1 MQCLKC
7 GRKIQDGQVF
17 CEGCLEVMQ
26 NYPVKPG
33 TVVLLPSHR
42 EKQEEKKKT
51 GKNRPLTPVEQNV
64 LLRAA
69 IRRLRKVAAILFLL
83 VCTVSAALVYVLMK
97 KTELLN
103 FVR

>member
-51 GKNRPLTPVEQNV
+51 GKNRPLTPVEQNM

-69 IRRLRKVAAILFLL
+69 IRRLRKVAVILFLL
-83 VCTVSAALVYVLMK
+83 LCTVSAALVYVLMK
-97 KTELLN
+97 KPELLN